1 MRVYFMI
8 IKYLAIFFSKKFFFF
23 LQVLINQLIM
33 IFVKKRIINI
43 KFRIWSKSDIKIF
56 KNSI

>member
-43 KFRIWSKSDIKIF
+43 KFRIWSKSDIKI
-56 KNSI
+56 